1 MSITSVLLPSTPY
14 NTATNK
20 NGLLQALRV
29 ATGSIYDKNNNFSI
43 NSIEWNLEDGD
54 ATTLTAPAKFFI
66 GVDTE
71 KVDSEFIMSGVSSQ
85 SSAIS
90 ANIQLGT
97 ATTDAH
103 NVSLIL
109 NYDAVLEA
117 TADGQVAL
125 RM

>member
-1 MSITSVLLPSTPY
+1 L
-14 NTATNK
+14 N
-20 NGLLQALRV
+20 
-29 ATGSIYDKNNNFSI
+29 
-43 NSIEWNLEDGD
+43 DGD

-103 NVSLIL
+103 NIHLIL
-109 NYDAVLEA
+109 NYDAVLEIG
-117 TADGQVAL
+117 ADGQAAL

>member
-1 MSITSVLLPSTPY
+1 M
-14 NTATNK
+14 A
-20 NGLLQALRV
+20 
-29 ATGSIYDKNNNFSI
+29 
-43 NSIEWNLEDGD
+43 E
-54 ATTLTAPAKFFI
+54 PAKFFI

-97 ATTDAH
+97 ALVDSH

-109 NYDAVLEA
+109 NYDGILEISS
-117 TADGQVAL
+117 DGQANL